1 MKEIIIYQL
10 KYILFI
16 IYRMNNGGFPPIQ
29 YIDKEKDL
37 REVELKKERLYAPSY
52 KKPLDIKNILALSVK
67 KKMIDIEKNTIN
79 VINIF

>member
-1 MKEIIIYQL
+1 MKEIIIYLQ

-29 YIDKEKDL
+29 YIEKDKETI
-37 REVELKKERLYAPSY
+37 EFKKERLYAPSY